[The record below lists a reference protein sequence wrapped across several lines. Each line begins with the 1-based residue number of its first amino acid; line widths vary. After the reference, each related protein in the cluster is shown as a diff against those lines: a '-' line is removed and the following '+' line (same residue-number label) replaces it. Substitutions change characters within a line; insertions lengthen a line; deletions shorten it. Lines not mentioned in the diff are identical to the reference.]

1 MYSEIQKMV
10 DDNSYVNG
18 RVYPTNI
25 LESDLYVLYASN
37 DGIKHI
43 RDRHADKY
51 APGSLFV
58 ENVDFVSMLQEIIRE
73 RGQGPDERGIVKW
86 IEKDAGR
93 NIGFMGVDQADPL
106 AVGRMKDYI
115 MPGGRMEKVKVAAGV
130 RKPTPFINVITAQI
144 GTLSDGR
151 PVLSLITMFPG
162 TNTIN
167 GVTMPFDRS
176 AFAAAG
182 FYFVLPADS
191 PMI

>member
-1 MYSEIQKMV
+1 
-10 DDNSYVNG
+10 
-18 RVYPTNI
+18 
-25 LESDLYVLYASN
+25 
-37 DGIKHI
+37 
-43 RDRHADKY
+43 
-51 APGSLFV
+51 
-58 ENVDFVSMLQEIIRE
+58 
-73 RGQGPDERGIVKW
+73 
-86 IEKDAGR
+86 
-93 NIGFMGVDQADPL
+93 
-106 AVGRMKDYI
+106 